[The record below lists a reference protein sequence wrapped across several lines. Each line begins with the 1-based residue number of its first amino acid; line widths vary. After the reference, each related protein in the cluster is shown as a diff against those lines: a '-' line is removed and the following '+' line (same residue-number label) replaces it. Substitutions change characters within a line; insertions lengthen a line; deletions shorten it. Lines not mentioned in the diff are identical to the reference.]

1 VELDD
6 DRVAYYAILDS
17 VPSESS
23 SSSSGETSGSESIL
37 PSPAPVPN
45 LFVIAEL
52 SWMMEVPEVEV
63 TGQGIPI
70 EAGARVVVPKG
81 LLSLFS

>member
-37 PSPAPVPN
+37 PSPTPVPN
-45 LFVIAEL
+45 LFVTAEL

-63 TGQGIPI
+63 TG
-70 EAGARVVVPKG
+70 
-81 LLSLFS
+81 